1 MLIGEQPEV
10 RPLPVHAIV
19 LPAPEEI
26 VRKPQQRRRYILRQD
41 VARFGPT
48 PGCEACAALA
58 GGAQRVTKPHSDE
71 CRTRM
76 DEPMQ
81 RDEDA
86 LVQQRLHAD
95 MLRSGSTIVG
105 ASGDERKDPDVET
118 VGSGL
123 PSGSSAEAP
132 RVGGAQESMRTGT
145 EAAESRGSAPRAG
158 GSDEPM
164 ETAPE
169 DAETRRGLKISAEL
183 PPEDQVREVCGRGE
197 HLDDDVPTVT
207 PIAQQTERTAN
218 AADVHMSV
226 GKMEMISSEAATMNS
241 AVACV
246 LTSAEIWTL
255 AKTALESFGASVSRF
270 ANQFTSYSNDSSHI
284 IDLTTRRDD
293 GQLWDFGTE
302 EDRERSEQMQLEHQ
316 TELLIG
322 SASCTSFRTLLYASE
337 KGTKYQIEKMQD
349 QERQY
354 TQACIKAYKRQLI
367 MGRHVL
373 HEHPVHASSWW
384 MPEMR
389 KLLNDGR
396 VHLVQGPLSRWRM
409 ALTDVCGE

>member
-10 RPLPVHAIV
+10 RPVPVHAIV
-19 LPAPEEI
+19 LPAPEAI
-26 VRKPQQRRRYILRQD
+26 VRTPRQRRRYILRQD
-41 VARFGPT
+41 VAQYGST

-76 DEPMQ
+76 DELMQ

-95 MLRSGSTIVG
+95 RPRSGSTIVG

-132 RVGGAQESMRTGT
+132 RVGGAQESRRTGT
-145 EAAESRGSAPRAG
+145 EAAERKGNAG

-218 AADVHMSV
+218 AANVHMSV
-226 GKMEMISSEAATMNS
+226 GKMEMIPSEAATMNS
-241 AVACV
+241 AVACE

-255 AKTALESFGASVSRF
+255 AKTAMESFGASVSRF
-270 ANQFTSYSNDSSHI
+270 AYQFTCYSND
-284 IDLTTRRDD
+284 
-293 GQLWDFGTE
+293 
-302 EDRERSEQMQLEHQ
+302 
-316 TELLIG
+316 
-322 SASCTSFRTLLYASE
+322 
-337 KGTKYQIEKMQD
+337 
-349 QERQY
+349 
-354 TQACIKAYKRQLI
+354 
-367 MGRHVL
+367 
-373 HEHPVHASSWW
+373 
-384 MPEMR
+384 
-389 KLLNDGR
+389 
-396 VHLVQGPLSRWRM
+396 
-409 ALTDVCGE
+409 